1 MVLFIAVNVIS
12 MPLQMIQSE
21 AFTSNESDFRAPK
34 VPAVITGEN
43 VYLAW
48 WTNNTSNNNEEVLF
62 RASTDSGATFG
73 NKINLSNTTESD
85 SWRVEIDGEGDNVI
99 VSWWETN
106 QTSDIPV
113 ARISNDAGATFGPM
127 ILLGQNGTIGS
138 TEDGEGATEG
148 EGAVEE

>member
-138 TEDGEGATEG
+138 TEDGEDATED